1 MKWIICKNYIVLVL
15 LLPFG
20 LMAHESNRFFKEK
33 IEQKVHK
40 EFDVKE
46 DAALEINNSF
56 GDVNITSWDQ
66 NRVVIDVTITVRGHN
81 WNKMEERLEN
91 ISIEFQNN
99 PKLVKATTIIEQQN
113 NWSWFKSYSTTDF
126 QIDYDIKVPVSNH
139 LDISN
144 DYGSIILDDTDGD
157 TQIRCDYGKLILGE
171 LRSSQNELRFD
182 YTSNSSIDY
191 IKKGRIVSDYSGFDL
206 GEAEQLSLSADY
218 TSSRIG
224 IVGELDFEADYGKVS
239 VTKAHIIRGNG
250 DYVTLRF
257 GTISKQLMVETDY
270 CSFKVAHLLPT
281 VSQVKI
287 DADYTGIRLGLDPE
301 WDFQFEVDLQYAGF
315 QSDFDLNFQKKI
327 KENTDKYYLG
337 YRRNPASQ
345 NRLDVEAQ
353 YGNLK
358 FVHN

>member
-1 MKWIICKNYIVLVL
+1 MRWTNCKKYVLL
-15 LLPFG
+15 GFLLPFG
-20 LMAHESNRFFKEK
+20 LMANESHRFFKEK

-40 EFDVKE
+40 EFNVE
-46 DAALEINNSF
+46 AAAELQISNSF
-56 GDVNITSWDQ
+56 GDVNIISWDQ
-66 NRVVIDVTITVRGHN
+66 NKVVIDITITVRGNN
-81 WNKMEERLEN
+81 WDKMEERLEN
-91 ISIEFQNN
+91 ISVEFQNN
-99 PKLVKATTIIEQQN
+99 PKLVKATTIINEQS

-157 TQIRCDYGKLILGE
+157 TRIRCDYGKLILGE
-171 LRSSQNELRFD
+171 LRSTQNELRFD
-182 YTSNSSIDY
+182 YASNSSIDY

-218 TSSRIG
+218 TNSRIG
-224 IVGELDFEADYGKVS
+224 IVGDLDLEADYGKVS
-239 VTKAHIIRGNG
+239 VTKAHKVRGNG

-257 GTISKQLMVETDY
+257 GTISEQLMVETDY
-270 CSFKVAHLLPT
+270 GSLKVAHFLPT

-287 DADYTGIRLGLDPE
+287 DADYTGIRLGIDPE
-301 WDFQFEVDLQYAGF
+301 WDFQFEIDLEYAGF
-315 QSDFDLNFQKKI
+315 QSDFDLSFQKKI
-327 KENTDKYYLG
+327 KESGDKYYLG

-345 NRLDVEAQ
+345 NKLDVEAE

-358 FVHN
+358 FVNN